1 MKWMAGLLCENRGS
15 LIQICLAERVW
26 GHYGRPIGHGC
37 SRLDLEWIETV
48 RVGHRTIK
56 SQRFRFKT
64 LATPVIRLI

>member
-1 MKWMAGLLCENRGS
+1 MDGGLILWFPGGS
-15 LIQICLAERVW
+15 LTKLQAEEVW
-26 GHYGRPIGHGC
+26 SQLGRQIGHGR

-56 SQRFRFKT
+56 SQRFLFKT

>member
-1 MKWMAGLLCENRGS
+1 MDRGLLIREQRG
-15 LIQICLAERVW
+15 LYAKLARSKGAVDL
-26 GHYGRPIGHGC
+26 GRQIGHGC

-56 SQRFRFKT
+56 SQCFLFKT

>member
-1 MKWMAGLLCENRGS
+1 MQNLRSPKVRVDLGRQIGL
-15 LIQICLAERVW
+15 
-26 GHYGRPIGHGC
+26 GC

-56 SQRFRFKT
+56 SQRSRFKT

>member
-1 MKWMAGLLCENRGS
+1 MQNLCGPKV
-15 LIQICLAERVW
+15 RVDL
-26 GHYGRPIGHGC
+26 GRQIGHGC

-56 SQRFRFKT
+56 SQRFLFKT